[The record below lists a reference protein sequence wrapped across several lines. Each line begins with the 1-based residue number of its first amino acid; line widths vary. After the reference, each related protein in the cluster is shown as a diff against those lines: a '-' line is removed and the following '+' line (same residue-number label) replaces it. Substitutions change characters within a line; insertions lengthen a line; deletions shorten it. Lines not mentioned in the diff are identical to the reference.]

1 MSVATQTTQSDEQLI
16 EAVRVGNRNS
26 FAELWQRHHRSG
38 LRVAAQFTSTLEP
51 EDLVAEAYTR
61 IYQAVI
67 TGGGPTG
74 AFRPYL
80 YTTIR
85 NLASRTG
92 SSYSDVNVDDIGD
105 FEAPDA
111 VADPQ
116 SAHLDRALTVT
127 AFRSLP
133 ERWQTV
139 LWYTEIEGMDPHE
152 AAPLLGI
159 TANGVAALSYRAR
172 EGLRKAWLQAHISD
186 ATATGE
192 HQWTIARLG
201 DFARDGLS
209 VRETERVS
217 SHLATCRDCASIDE
231 EVHHVSLNLALVML
245 PLLLGGVVGGALL
258 ASMHSAIVPAA
269 VAGAAAGASGAASVA
284 ASASAPA
291 SLSAAGLSLGSTALI
306 PAAVAP
312 VFGATFAAGPLLVTV
327 VAALVFTGGAAVV
340 AENVSAPHSA
350 HPTAA
355 SSALVDESVQANN
368 SARVDASPSATTLAP
383 YLMPLPTDVP
393 TSLLTTVAG
402 VGVLARTGL
411 LPGTAGSTVS
421 DALTGVAGAVTGV
434 GGAANGLLSAAGG
447 VVNGVVNGVVTG
459 VVTGTTNA
467 LQGSLATL
475 VSGVT
480 AGTAQGVVA
489 PLVDPVAGVTAS
501 TVVPLVGETGAI
513 VNGVATS
520 VGGTASH
527 LSSAAAAIV
536 ARLAQA
542 AAQAHQR

>member
-1 MSVATQTTQSDEQLI
+1 MSMATQTTQSDEQLI
-16 EAVRVGNRNS
+16 AAVRRGDRDS
-26 FAELWQRHHRSG
+26 FAELWQRHSRSG

-67 TGGGPTG
+67 SGGGPTG

-92 SSYSDVNVDDIGD
+92 AAYSDVNVEDIAD
-105 FEAPDA
+105 FEDPDA

-116 SAHLDRALTVT
+116 SAHLDRTLTVT

-139 LWYTEIEGMDPHE
+139 LWYTEIEGMDPQE

-201 DFARDGLS
+201 DFARDGLTA
-209 VRETERVS
+209 RDTERVT

-231 EVHHVSLNLALVML
+231 EVHHVSLNLAFVML
-245 PLLLGGVVGGALL
+245 PVLLGGAVGAALL
-258 ASMHSAIVPAA
+258 ASLHSAIAQTT
-269 VAGAAAGASGAASVA
+269 VAGASAVGASAAGAS
-284 ASASAPA
+284 
-291 SLSAAGLSLGSTALI
+291 AAGFSLGGTALI
-306 PAAVAP
+306 PAAAAP
-312 VFGATFAAGPLLVTV
+312 VVGATFAAGPLLATV
-327 VAALVFTGGAAVV
+327 VAALVFTGGAAIV
-340 AENVSAPHSA
+340 ADNVIAPPSANAAVSSAPSVEDA
-350 HPTAA
+350 QADDSPK
-355 SSALVDESVQANN
+355 VDV
-368 SARVDASPSATTLAP
+368 SPSATTLAP

-393 TSLLTTVAG
+393 ASLFTTVAG
-402 VGVLARTGL
+402 EGVLVDTGLLARTGL
-411 LPGTAGSTVS
+411 VSGVGSSTVS
-421 DALTGVAGAVTGV
+421 GALSGVSGAVSGV
-434 GGAANGLLSAAGG
+434 GGAADSLLTAVGGAVGG
-447 VVNGVVNGVVTG
+447 VVA
-459 VVTGTTNA
+459 GTTNVF
-467 LQGSLATL
+467 QGSLATL

-480 AGTAQGVVA
+480 SVATQSAGA
-489 PLVDPVAGVTAS
+489 PLVNPVAGVAAS
-501 TVVPLVGETGAI
+501 TVLPLVSETGTI
-513 VNGVATS
+513 VNGVTTSTGKTVVQATM
-520 VGGTASH
+520 
-527 LSSAAAAIV
+527 AAAALV

-542 AAQAHQR
+542 AAQAQAN